1 MVGVHSA
8 PPLVGVAPELALP
21 VHAWRKGP
29 TPTRRSS
36 SSVGVHS
43 TLWIPTSRWVSRPAP
58 VCGRPCRMVAT
69 SIPRSMGVLYTPP
82 SHRITPMGVQSA
94 RLALRPTTP
103 WWVSF
108 TPPSSHPL
116 HTPGCPSHP
125 PRSPWW
131 MSFAPLCP
139 IPSRG
144 CPAPIGGCPAPIPL
158 PADKKK
164 APPEAG
170 LWCWLGD

>member
-8 PPLVGVAPELALP
+8 PPLVGVSPELALP

-82 SHRITPMGVQSA
+82 SHRITPDGCSVRPSPSPPDHSMVGV
-94 RLALRPTTP
+94 LHTP
-103 WWVSF
+103 RSHPRVSF
-108 TPPSSHPL
+108 TPSALPL
-116 HTPGCPSHP
+116 VDVL
-125 PRSPWW
+125 RSPLPY
-131 MSFAPLCP
+131 SFPWV
-139 IPSRG
+139 SRSQRT
-144 CPAPIGGCPAPIPL
+144 
-158 PADKKK
+158 KKK